1 MTPAVNTLKK
11 AGIPYTLHSY
21 DHDPKSKAYGEEAAQ
36 KLDVSFDRLF
46 KTLVVS
52 GEDGTFM
59 TVLVPVS
66 KQLDLKALVKA
77 TGIKKAKMAEKQ
89 DVERVTGYVL
99 GGVSPLGRKKKTA
112 VIMDISAQN
121 FDTIFVSAGR
131 RGLQI
136 EISPKDLALLT
147 QAVFLDISR

>member
-1 MTPAVNTLKK
+1 MTPAINSLKK
-11 AGIPYTLHSY
+11 AGMSYTLHSY
-21 DHDPKSKAYGEEAAQ
+21 DHDPTSRAYGQEAAE
-36 KLDVSFDRLF
+36 KLKVSFDRLF

-59 TVLVPVS
+59 TALVPVS
-66 KQLDLKALVKA
+66 KQLDLKKWVKSL
-77 TGIKKAKMAEKQ
+77 GSKKAKMAEKQ
-89 DVERVTGYVL
+89 DVERLTGYVL
-99 GGVSPLGRKKKTA
+99 GGVSPLGQKKKLA

-136 EISPKDLALLT
+136 EISPKDLTRLT

>member
-1 MTPAVNTLKK
+1 MTPAVNILKK

-36 KLDVSFDRLF
+36 KLNVSFDRLF

-52 GEDGTFM
+52 GENGTFM
-59 TVLVPVS
+59 TALVPVS
-66 KQLDLKALVKA
+66 KQLDLKAFGKA
-77 TGIKKAKMAEKQ
+77 TGIKKVKMTEKL

-99 GGVSPLGRKKKTA
+99 GGVSPLGRKKNLA
-112 VIMDISAQN
+112 VIMDSSARN

-136 EISPKDLALLT
+136 EISPKNLALLT

>member
-1 MTPAVNTLKK
+1 MTPAVNSLKK
-11 AGIPYTLHSY
+11 AKVRYTLHSY
-21 DHDPKSKAYGEEAAQ
+21 DHDPKSGAYGEEAAQ
-36 KLDVSFDRLF
+36 KLNVSFDRLF

-59 TVLVPVS
+59 TALVPVS
-66 KQLDLKALVKA
+66 KQLDLKKWVKS
-77 TGIKKAKMAEKQ
+77 TGSKKAKMAEKQ

-99 GGVSPLGRKKKTA
+99 GGVSPLGQKKKLVTA
-112 VIMDISAQN
+112 MDISAQN
-121 FDTIFVSAGR
+121 FDTIFISAGR

-136 EISPKDLALLT
+136 EISPKDLARLT